1 MQDEYI
7 KAIEKIQ
14 MNKDRKIEMRKILEN
29 ELASAPKKPAK
40 TTRLSAGA
48 KVGIAA
54 AAVTLSMGT
63 LMAIPATRT
72 AISASVRAFF
82 HMEIPEGAED
92 GQTKELEGRD
102 NRVIPTDEVE
112 ESVKEEIVAAVS
124 SQDQAADDYYKN
136 VDVTADYYTDAELNK
151 YANYYAQK
159 GYNLLDIKKDS
170 EYDDFLGQ
178 FNTNDWYSEGFFVT
192 YWIGDNA
199 TGYSGQVICFK
210 ATPDQLTGFL
220 KNTYNYISYERKE
233 HNQDAVAYDDFWTKT
248 TDSDGNDVY
257 KASWLG
263 PEPEMKIEPSDRAR
277 FANYTL
283 TYDAVNQV
291 VVCTVEAGGGIG

>member
-14 MNKDRKIEMRKILEN
+14 MNKDRKTEMRNILEN

-92 GQTKELEGRD
+92 GQTKELEGRE

>member
-92 GQTKELEGRD
+92 GQTKELEGRE

-210 ATPDQLTGFL
+210 ATPDQLEGFL

-233 HNQDAVAYDDFWTKT
+233 HNQDAVAYDGFWTKT

>member
-14 MNKDRKIEMRKILEN
+14 MNKDRKTEMRNILEN

-40 TTRLSAGA
+40 TTRLTAGA
-48 KVGIAA
+48 KAGIAA

-92 GQTKELEGRD
+92 GQTKELEDRE

-233 HNQDAVAYDDFWTKT
+233 HNQDAVAYDGFWTKT

>member
-14 MNKDRKIEMRKILEN
+14 MNKDRKTEMRNILEN

-92 GQTKELEGRD
+92 GQTKELEGRE

-210 ATPDQLTGFL
+210 ATPDQLEGFL

-233 HNQDAVAYDDFWTKT
+233 HNQDAVAYDGFWTKT

>member
-92 GQTKELEGRD
+92 GQTKELEGRE

-220 KNTYNYISYERKE
+220 KNTYNYISYERKD

>member
-1 MQDEYI
+1 
-7 KAIEKIQ
+7 
-14 MNKDRKIEMRKILEN
+14 MRKILEN

-92 GQTKELEGRD
+92 GQTKELEGRE

-263 PEPEMKIEPSDRAR
+263 PEPEMKIEHSDRAR

>member
-14 MNKDRKIEMRKILEN
+14 MNKDRKTEMRNILEN

-40 TTRLSAGA
+40 TTRLTAGA

-136 VDVTADYYTDAELNK
+136 VDVMADYYTDAELNK

-210 ATPDQLTGFL
+210 ATPDQLEGFL

-233 HNQDAVAYDDFWTKT
+233 HNQDAVAYDGFWTKT

>member
-92 GQTKELEGRD
+92 GQTKELEGRE

>member
-29 ELASAPKKPAK
+29 ELASSPKKPAK
-40 TTRLSAGA
+40 TTRLTAGA

-92 GQTKELEGRD
+92 GQTKELEGRE

-210 ATPDQLTGFL
+210 ATPDQLEGFL

-233 HNQDAVAYDDFWTKT
+233 HNQDAVAYDGFWTKT
-248 TDSDGNDVY
+248 IDSDGNDVY
-257 KASWLG
+257 KASWLE

>member
-136 VDVTADYYTDAELNK
+136 VNVTADYYTDAELNK

>member
-1 MQDEYI
+1 
-7 KAIEKIQ
+7 
-14 MNKDRKIEMRKILEN
+14 MRKILEN

-92 GQTKELEGRD
+92 GQTKELEDRE

-151 YANYYAQK
+151 YANYYVQK

>member
-7 KAIEKIQ
+7 KAIEKLQ
-14 MNKDRKIEMRKILEN
+14 MDKDRKIEMRKVLEN
-29 ELASAPKKPAK
+29 ELASAPQKPAK
-40 TTRLSAGA
+40 TTRLGTGA

-54 AAVTLSMGT
+54 AAVALSMGT
-63 LMAIPATRT
+63 LMAIPTTRT

-92 GQTKELEGRD
+92 GQTKELEDRD

-112 ESVKEEIVAAVS
+112 ESVKAEIEAAVS
-124 SQDQAADDYYKN
+124 SQDQAEDEYFKN
-136 VDVTADYYTDAELNK
+136 VTVTADYYSDAELNK

-170 EYDDFLGQ
+170 QYNEFLNQ

-210 ATPDQLTGFL
+210 ATPDQLEGFL

-233 HNQDAVAYDDFWTKT
+233 HGQSAVDYDGFWTKS

-263 PEPEMKIEPSDRAR
+263 PEPEMKLEPTDRAR

-283 TYDAVNQV
+283 TYDAANQI

>member
-92 GQTKELEGRD
+92 GQTKELEDRE

>member
-14 MNKDRKIEMRKILEN
+14 MDKDRKTEMRNILEN

-92 GQTKELEGRD
+92 GQTKELEDRE

-170 EYDDFLGQ
+170 EYDFLGQ
-178 FNTNDWYSEGFFVT
+178 FNTNDWYSECFFVT

-210 ATPDQLTGFL
+210 ATPDQLEGFL

-233 HNQDAVAYDDFWTKT
+233 HNQDAVAYDGFWTKT

>member
-92 GQTKELEGRD
+92 GQTKELEDRE

-159 GYNLLDIKKDS
+159 GYNLMDIKKDS

>member
-92 GQTKELEGRD
+92 GQTKELEGRE

-263 PEPEMKIEPSDRAR
+263 PEPEMEIEPSDRAR

>member
-1 MQDEYI
+1 
-7 KAIEKIQ
+7 
-14 MNKDRKIEMRKILEN
+14 MRKILEN

-92 GQTKELEGRD
+92 GQTKELEDRE

>member
-14 MNKDRKIEMRKILEN
+14 MNKDRKTEMRNILEN

-40 TTRLSAGA
+40 TTRLTAGA

-210 ATPDQLTGFL
+210 ATPDQLEGFL

-233 HNQDAVAYDDFWTKT
+233 HNQDAVAYDGFWTKT

>member
-29 ELASAPKKPAK
+29 EMASAPKKPAK

-92 GQTKELEGRD
+92 GQTKELEDRE

-233 HNQDAVAYDDFWTKT
+233 QNQDAVAYDDFWTKT

>member
-1 MQDEYI
+1 M
-7 KAIEKIQ
+7 
-14 MNKDRKIEMRKILEN
+14 EN

-92 GQTKELEGRD
+92 GQTKELEGRE

-210 ATPDQLTGFL
+210 ATPNQLTGFL

>member
-1 MQDEYI
+1 MQDEYV
-7 KAIEKIQ
+7 KAIERIQ

-92 GQTKELEGRD
+92 GQTKELEGRE

-210 ATPDQLTGFL
+210 ATPDQLEGFL

-233 HNQDAVAYDDFWTKT
+233 HNQDAVAYDGFWTKT
-248 TDSDGNDVY
+248 IDSDGNDVY
-257 KASWLG
+257 KASWLE

>member
-1 MQDEYI
+1 
-7 KAIEKIQ
+7 
-14 MNKDRKIEMRKILEN
+14 MRKILEN

-92 GQTKELEGRD
+92 GQTKELEGRE

-263 PEPEMKIEPSDRAR
+263 PEPEMKLEPPEPVSP
-277 FANYTL
+277 
-283 TYDAVNQV
+283 
-291 VVCTVEAGGGIG
+291 

>member
-92 GQTKELEGRD
+92 GQTKELEGRE

-112 ESVKEEIVAAVS
+112 GSVKEEIVAAVS

>member
-92 GQTKELEGRD
+92 GQTKELEGRE
-102 NRVIPTDEVE
+102 NRVLPTDEVE

>member
-1 MQDEYI
+1 
-7 KAIEKIQ
+7 
-14 MNKDRKIEMRKILEN
+14 MRKILEN

-92 GQTKELEGRD
+92 GQTKELEGRE

-210 ATPDQLTGFL
+210 ATPNQLTGFL

>member
-92 GQTKELEGRD
+92 GQTKELEDRE

-112 ESVKEEIVAAVS
+112 GSVKEEIVAAVS

-291 VVCTVEAGGGIG
+291 VVCTAEAGGGIG

>member
-1 MQDEYI
+1 M
-7 KAIEKIQ
+7 
-14 MNKDRKIEMRKILEN
+14 EN

-92 GQTKELEGRD
+92 GQTKELEDRE

-210 ATPDQLTGFL
+210 ATPNQLTGFL

>member
-14 MNKDRKIEMRKILEN
+14 MNKNRKTEMRKILEN

-92 GQTKELEGRD
+92 GQTKELEDRE

-136 VDVTADYYTDAELNK
+136 VNVTADYYTDAELNK

-233 HNQDAVAYDDFWTKT
+233 HNQHAVAYDDFWTKT

>member
-14 MNKDRKIEMRKILEN
+14 MDKNRKTEMRNILEN

-92 GQTKELEGRD
+92 GQTKELEGRE

-210 ATPDQLTGFL
+210 ATPDQLEGFL

-233 HNQDAVAYDDFWTKT
+233 HNQDAVAYDGFWTKT

>member
-1 MQDEYI
+1 
-7 KAIEKIQ
+7 
-14 MNKDRKIEMRKILEN
+14 MRKILEN

-92 GQTKELEGRD
+92 GQTKELEGRE

-263 PEPEMKIEPSDRAR
+263 PEPEMEIEPSDRAR

>member
-1 MQDEYI
+1 
-7 KAIEKIQ
+7 
-14 MNKDRKIEMRKILEN
+14 MRKILEN

-92 GQTKELEGRD
+92 GQTKELEGRE

>member
-92 GQTKELEGRD
+92 GQTKELEDRE

-210 ATPDQLTGFL
+210 ATPNQLTGFL

>member
-14 MNKDRKIEMRKILEN
+14 MDKDRKIEMRNILEK

-40 TTRLSAGA
+40 TTRLGTGA

-54 AAVTLSMGT
+54 AAITLSMGT
-63 LMAIPATRT
+63 LMAIPTTRT
-72 AISASVRAFF
+72 AISASVRALF

-102 NRVIPTDEVE
+102 NRVIPTDDVE
-112 ESVKEEIVAAVS
+112 ESVREEIESAVA

-136 VDVTADYYTDAELNK
+136 VNVTADYYTDAELNK

-192 YWIGDNA
+192 YWVGDNA

-210 ATPDQLTGFL
+210 ATPDQLEGFL

-233 HNQDAVAYDDFWTKT
+233 HNQSEVAYDGFWTKT

-257 KASWLG
+257 TASWLG

>member
-92 GQTKELEGRD
+92 GQTKELEGRE

-210 ATPDQLTGFL
+210 ATPDQLEGFL

-233 HNQDAVAYDDFWTKT
+233 HNQDAVAYDGFWTKT
-248 TDSDGNDVY
+248 IDSDGNDVY